1 MLLHGLGQETPGTN
15 RRLRE
20 DLYKKFMSAE
30 GISGRKPY
38 GLRTRMI
45 ECRGWKRLEAN
56 RMFKFQDVSKKDFNA
71 ILRRSLVWRVQA
83 RFEAP
88 QAIEGVLGDLVFKF
102 SKSNG
107 IVAF

>member
-1 MLLHGLGQETPGTN
+1 
-15 RRLRE
+15 
-20 DLYKKFMSAE
+20 
-30 GISGRKPY
+30 
-38 GLRTRMI
+38 MI

-88 QAIEGVLGDLVFKF
+88 QAIEGVPGSVGACEHDFMVSFACIKET
-102 SKSNG
+102 
-107 IVAF
+107 